1 MKPIYIIY
9 KIDIIFDKIMQPIMY
24 PQGKITNFVLF
35 DQKIKKS

>member
-1 MKPIYIIY
+1 
-9 KIDIIFDKIMQPIMY
+9 MQPIMY